1 MGTEKKA
8 PSRSARGW
16 DAAADAT
23 TGARAIASLAAR
35 GDLSGL
41 GPADRAR
48 LYVQVCEALGLNPH
62 AQPFAFLR
70 LGGKEVLYATRGA
83 TDQLAAIHR
92 LTREIVD
99 GPRVIELAG
108 VKLVFAVCKVSHPN
122 GRVETSVATVALA
135 DPVNALMRV
144 ETKAKR
150 RATLSILGL
159 AILDETEAD
168 AGDAKGEGVDLS
180 HAEAPRGD
188 GEAPPRGEV
197 PVDAPAPDA
206 AVDPPPPEVPAA
218 LEGFYSRLPDLEAA
232 ADAVRLWVKHRPAV
246 AQVAKR
252 DAEAAFAALALRAGQ
267 LGAQDARRWLKRA
280 LADHDAGA
288 QAAPAKAQPAKASRA
303 QAAQGA
309 TP

>member
-8 PSRSARGW
+8 PPRAARAGA
-16 DAAADAT
+16 AAADAT
-23 TGARAIASLAAR
+23 TGARAIESLAAR

-41 GPADRAR
+41 GPEGRAQ
-48 LYVQVCEALGLNPH
+48 LYVQACAALGLNPH

-83 TDQLAAIHR
+83 TDQLAAIHG

-108 VKLVFAVCKVSHPN
+108 VKLVFAVCRATHPN

-168 AGDAKGEGVDLS
+168 AGGAKGEGVDLS
-180 HAEAPRGD
+180 KAEAPRD
-188 GEAPPRGEV
+188 GEEPAPPRGEV

-206 AVDPPPPEVPAA
+206 AADPPPPEVPAA
-218 LEGFYSRLPDLEAA
+218 LEGFYLRLPELERPD
-232 ADAVRLWVKHRPAV
+232 DAVRLWVKHRPAL
-246 AQVAKR
+246 AGVAKPAR
-252 DAEAAFAALALRAGQ
+252 EVAFDALAQRAGQ
-267 LGAQDARRWLKRA
+267 LGAEDPRRWLKRA
-280 LADHDAGA
+280 LAAHDDAAKAA
-288 QAAPAKAQPAKASRA
+288 QAKATQAK
-303 QAAQGA
+303 AAQGA